1 MKALVLGGGGVTGVG
16 WMFGVLAGMA
26 EAGLDLGRGQPPDLV
41 VGTSAGSV
49 VGARVASGVDL
60 EEAYARQLAAP
71 SREIGAE
78 FGLGMIARYAWAGIR
93 SRSVDQLARRIG
105 RLALA
110 AKTAPEAERRA
121 VIASRLPQQRWP
133 ERRLLLTAVDAES
146 GALKVFD
153 RQSGAELVDAV
164 AASCAVPGVWPT
176 VTIGGRRYMDGGV
189 RSGTHLDLVTGA
201 KAVLALVPLPRTL
214 GPLPPLASQV
224 QTLERGG
231 SAVLVVSPDAA
242 ALRAIGRNVLDPAK
256 RAGAAK
262 AGRAQAAAITERV
275 KQLWMSASHS

>member
-1 MKALVLGGGGVTGVG
+1 
-16 WMFGVLAGMA
+16 
-26 EAGLDLGRGQPPDLV
+26 
-41 VGTSAGSV
+41 
-49 VGARVASGVDL
+49 
-60 EEAYARQLAAP
+60 
-71 SREIGAE
+71 
-78 FGLGMIARYAWAGIR
+78 IR

-110 AKTAPEAERRA
+110 AKTVPEAERRA
-121 VIASRLPQQRWP
+121 VIASRLPEQRWP
-133 ERRLLLTAVDAES
+133 ERGLLLTAVDAES
-146 GALKVFD
+146 GELKVFD

-176 VTIGGRRYMDGGV
+176 VTIGGRGYMDGGV

-214 GPLPPLASQV
+214 GPAPPLASQV
-224 QTLERGG
+224 QTLERSG

-262 AGRAQAAAITERV
+262 A
-275 KQLWMSASHS
+275 